1 MRRWAAHRRRRAGA
15 IPMSVALTARFIRRE
30 LANRFA
36 GSFSGGLWA
45 LFQPLMQ
52 LAVYAFVFVHVFKAR
67 IPGADAPGYVP
78 FLVTAL
84 WPWTA
89 FSEAILR
96 STTSLQDNAALIGK
110 VALPRE
116 VLVVAGVCA
125 SFAIHLAGFLAIV
138 LILGLF
144 GQGVSLSGVLP
155 SVALYVPLFALALGV
170 SLVCASVQVF
180 VRDLVQALG
189 QLLPLL
195 MFGAPIFYDRAS
207 LPDRVQGVIDLNP
220 FTFYADA
227 FRALLLHHGV
237 FDGSRLAVAVV
248 VALAVL
254 GFGHWLFRRLDP
266 HFEDFL

>member
-1 MRRWAAHRRRRAGA
+1 MSAALA
-15 IPMSVALTARFIRRE
+15 IRFMRRE

-45 LFQPLMQ
+45 LFQPLLQ
-52 LAVYAFVFVHVFKAR
+52 LAVYAFVFVQVFKAR

-89 FSEAILR
+89 FSEAVLR

-110 VALPRE
+110 IALPRE
-116 VLVVAGVCA
+116 VLVVASVCA
-125 SFAIHLAGFLAIV
+125 SFAIHLIGFVAIL
-138 LILGLF
+138 LILRVL
-144 GQGVSLSGVLP
+144 GQGVSLTGLLP
-155 SVALYVPLFALALGV
+155 ALLLYVPLFGLALGV
-170 SLVCASVQVF
+170 ALACAAIQVF

-189 QLLPLL
+189 QLLPLM

-207 LPDRVQGVIDLNP
+207 LPDRVQRLIDLNP

-227 FRALLLHHGV
+227 YRALLLHHGD
-237 FDGSRLAVAVV
+237 FDPSRLAIAVV
-248 VALAVL
+248 VAMAVL
-254 GFGHWLFRRLDP
+254 GGGHWLFRRLDP